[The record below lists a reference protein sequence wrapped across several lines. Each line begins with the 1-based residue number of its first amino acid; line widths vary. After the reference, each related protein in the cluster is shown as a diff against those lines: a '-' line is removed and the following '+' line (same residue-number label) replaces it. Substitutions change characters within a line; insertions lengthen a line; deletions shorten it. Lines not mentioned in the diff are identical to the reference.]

1 MNSNQDTTKE
11 TQVEFVVR
19 TLLSTGEIS
28 RNFCLRNYIS
38 RLGAI
43 MNNLKKVGWDFT
55 TERRG
60 GDYVYKLKTKDT
72 LF

>member
-1 MNSNQDTTKE
+1 MEKQ
-11 TQVEFVVR
+11 TQSEFVIQ

-28 RNFCLRNYIS
+28 RNFCLQRYIS

-43 MNNLKKVGWDFT
+43 MNSLKKLGWDFT
-55 TERRG
+55 TERRD
-60 GDYVYKLKTKDT
+60 GDYVYILKTKDT